1 MSRVFILP
9 NIKNG
14 GMMMNQQPTDELKR
28 SLGFWSAISI
38 VIGTII
44 GSGIFFKQGSVL
56 DSAGTSTLAIAAWVF
71 GGIITLTG
79 GLTVAE
85 IGAQMPYTGGLYVY
99 IENLYGRLLGFL
111 AGWMQVI
118 VYGPAIIASVAG
130 FMSILM
136 ANFFGLGTQWRIP
149 LAVITVIAIGVMNL
163 FENKVGAIF
172 SIITTAGKMIPIAAI
187 IIFGLFWGHQDAF
200 GQTVTEIHQSTGG
213 FGVAV
218 LATLFGYD
226 GWILIANLGGEMK
239 NPQKL
244 LPKAIILGI
253 SSVLVIYTLITI
265 GIFRFI
271 PANMIHSLGENTT
284 SYLATKAF
292 GEIGG
297 KLLSIGIIISMM
309 GTLNGKIITFPRI
322 VYAMARRGDLPFSR
336 LLSYVTPKGKS
347 PIIATVFIIILA
359 TIMMLFFDPDHL
371 SDLCVFTIYCFYLMT
386 FFGIFIL
393 RKKNNKRPF
402 STPLYPLV
410 PIVAIAGGLFVLIS
424 ELFNDPAGVLLF
436 VSIVV
441 IGLPVLY
448 VVKRMDSKRLK

>member
-1 MSRVFILP
+1 MQKENNEVR
-9 NIKNG
+9 
-14 GMMMNQQPTDELKR
+14 R
-28 SLGFWSAISI
+28 SLGFGSAISI

-44 GSGIFFKQGSVL
+44 GSGIFFKQASIL
-56 DSAGTSTLAIAAWVF
+56 DSAGSSTMAIAAWVF
-71 GGIITLTG
+71 GGVITLTA
-79 GLTVAE
+79 GLTIAE

-99 IENLYGRLLGFL
+99 VENLYGRICGFL

-130 FMSILM
+130 FMSIMITNL
-136 ANFFGLGTQWRIP
+136 FGIDAKWRIP
-149 LAVITVIAIGVMNL
+149 VALITIIAIGLMNFL
-163 FENKVGAIF
+163 ENNVAAAF
-172 SIITTAGKMIPIAAI
+172 SVITTIGKMIPIAAI
-187 IIFGLFWGHQDAF
+187 IIFGLFWGHQDAL
-200 GQTVTEIHQSTGG
+200 GQTVSEVNRSAGG

-271 PANMIHSLGENTT
+271 PANMIHRLGENTT

-292 GEIGG
+292 GNIGG

-309 GTLNGKIITFPRI
+309 GTLSGKIITFPRI

-336 LLSYVTPKGKS
+336 LLSYVTPKGKA

-371 SDLCVFTIYCFYLMT
+371 SDLCVHYLLLLLDD
-386 FFGIFIL
+386 FL
-393 RKKNNKRPF
+393 RYFHLKKEKQE
-402 STPLYPLV
+402 
-410 PIVAIAGGLFVLIS
+410 A
-424 ELFNDPAGVLLF
+424 
-436 VSIVV
+436 SI
-441 IGLPVLY
+441 
-448 VVKRMDSKRLK
+448 

>member
-1 MSRVFILP
+1 MQKE
-9 NIKNG
+9 NN
-14 GMMMNQQPTDELKR
+14 ELRR
-28 SLGFWSAISI
+28 SLGFGSAISI

-44 GSGIFFKQGSVL
+44 GSGIFFKQASIL
-56 DSAGTSTLAIAAWVF
+56 DSAGSSTMAIAAWVF
-71 GGIITLTG
+71 GGVITLTA
-79 GLTVAE
+79 GLTIAE

-99 IENLYGRLLGFL
+99 VENLYGRICGFL

-130 FMSILM
+130 FMSIMITNL
-136 ANFFGLGTQWRIP
+136 FGIDAKWRIP
-149 LAVITVIAIGVMNL
+149 VALITIIAIGLMNFL
-163 FENKVGAIF
+163 ENNVAAAF
-172 SIITTAGKMIPIAAI
+172 SVITTIGKMIPIAAI
-187 IIFGLFWGHQDAF
+187 IIFGLFWGHQDAL
-200 GQTVTEIHQSTGG
+200 GQTVSEVNRSAGG

-292 GEIGG
+292 GDIGG

-336 LLSYVTPKGKS
+336 LLSYVTPKGKA

-393 RKKNNKRPF
+393 RKKNKKRPF

-410 PIVAIAGGLFVLIS
+410 PTIAIGGGVFVLIS

-436 VSIVV
+436 VGIVV

>member
-1 MSRVFILP
+1 MEKENNDLR
-9 NIKNG
+9 
-14 GMMMNQQPTDELKR
+14 R
-28 SLGFWSAISI
+28 SLGFGSAISI

-44 GSGIFFKQGSVL
+44 GSGIFFKQASIL
-56 DSAGTSTLAIAAWVF
+56 DSAGSSTMAIAAWIF
-71 GGIITLTG
+71 GGVITLTA
-79 GLTVAE
+79 GLTIAE

-99 IENLYGRLLGFL
+99 VENLYGRICGFL

-130 FMSILM
+130 FMSIMITNL
-136 ANFFGLGTQWRIP
+136 FGIDAKWRIP
-149 LAVITVIAIGVMNL
+149 VALITIIAIGLMNFL
-163 FENKVGAIF
+163 ENNVAAAF
-172 SIITTAGKMIPIAAI
+172 SVITTIGKMIPIAAI
-187 IIFGLFWGHQDAF
+187 IIFGLFWGHQDAL
-200 GQTVTEIHQSTGG
+200 GQTVSEVNRSTGG

-271 PANMIHSLGENTT
+271 PANMIHSLGENST

>member
-1 MSRVFILP
+1 
-9 NIKNG
+9 
-14 GMMMNQQPTDELKR
+14 MNQQPADELKR

-38 VIGTII
+38 VVGTII

-99 IENLYGRLLGFL
+99 IENIYGRLLGFL

-136 ANFFGLGTQWRIP
+136 ANFFGLEAAWRIP
-149 LAVITVIAIGVMNL
+149 LAVITVVAIGIMNL

-200 GQTVTEIHQSTGG
+200 GQTVTEVHQATGG

-244 LPKAIILGI
+244 LPKAIIFGI
-253 SSVLVIYTLITI
+253 TAVLIIYTLITV
-265 GIFRFI
+265 GILKFL
-271 PANMIHSLGENTT
+271 PANTIHRLGENATA
-284 SYLATKAF
+284 YLAVKAF
-292 GEIGG
+292 GAVGG
-297 KLLSIGIIISMM
+297 KLLSAGIIISMM
-309 GTLNGKIITFPRI
+309 GTLNGKMITFPRI
-322 VYAMARRGDLPFSR
+322 VYAMARRRDLPFSR
-336 LLSYVTPKGKS
+336 YLAYITPKGKS
-347 PIIATVFIIILA
+347 PVVATIFIIVLATV
-359 TIMMLFFDPDHL
+359 MMCFFDPDHL
-371 SDLCVFTIYCFYLMT
+371 SDLCVFTVYCFYLLA

-393 RKKNNKRPF
+393 RRKNKGPRPF

-410 PIVAIAGGLFVLIS
+410 PIVAIAGGIFVLVS
-424 ELFNDPAGVLLF
+424 EVLNDPAGVLLF
-436 VSIVV
+436 VGIVIV
-441 IGLPVLY
+441 GLPILY
-448 VVKRMDSKRLK
+448 IVKRMDQRRMKW

>member
-1 MSRVFILP
+1 MEKE
-9 NIKNG
+9 NN
-14 GMMMNQQPTDELKR
+14 ELRR
-28 SLGFWSAISI
+28 SLGFGSAISI

-44 GSGIFFKQGSVL
+44 GSGIFFKQASIL
-56 DSAGTSTLAIAAWVF
+56 DSAGSSTMAIAAWIF
-71 GGIITLTG
+71 GGVITLTA
-79 GLTVAE
+79 GLTIAE

-99 IENLYGRLLGFL
+99 VENLYGRICGFL

-130 FMSILM
+130 FMSIMITNL
-136 ANFFGLGTQWRIP
+136 FGIDAKWRIP
-149 LAVITVIAIGVMNL
+149 VALITIIAIGLMNFL
-163 FENKVGAIF
+163 ENNVAAAF
-172 SIITTAGKMIPIAAI
+172 SVITTIGKMIPIAAI
-187 IIFGLFWGHQDAF
+187 IIFGLFWGHQDAL
-200 GQTVTEIHQSTGG
+200 GQTVSEVNRSTGG

-322 VYAMARRGDLPFSR
+322 VYAMARRSDLPFSR

>member
-1 MSRVFILP
+1 MEKE
-9 NIKNG
+9 N
-14 GMMMNQQPTDELKR
+14 TELRR
-28 SLGFWSAISI
+28 SLGFCSAISI

-44 GSGIFFKQGSVL
+44 GSGIFFKQASIL
-56 DSAGTSTLAIAAWVF
+56 DSAGSSTMAIAAWIF
-71 GGIITLTG
+71 GGVITLTA
-79 GLTVAE
+79 GLTIAE

-99 IENLYGRLLGFL
+99 VENLYGRICGFL

-130 FMSILM
+130 FMSIMITNL
-136 ANFFGLGTQWRIP
+136 FGIDAKWRIP
-149 LAVITVIAIGVMNL
+149 VALITIIAIGLMNFL
-163 FENKVGAIF
+163 ENNVAAAF
-172 SIITTAGKMIPIAAI
+172 SVITTIGKMIPIAAI
-187 IIFGLFWGHQDAF
+187 IIFGLFWGHQDAL
-200 GQTVTEIHQSTGG
+200 GQTVSEVNRSTGG

>member
-1 MSRVFILP
+1 MEKE
-9 NIKNG
+9 NN
-14 GMMMNQQPTDELKR
+14 ELRR
-28 SLGFWSAISI
+28 SLGFGSAISI

-44 GSGIFFKQGSVL
+44 GSGIFFKQASIL
-56 DSAGTSTLAIAAWVF
+56 DSAGSSTMAIAVWIF
-71 GGIITLTG
+71 GGVITLTA
-79 GLTVAE
+79 GLTIAE

-99 IENLYGRLLGFL
+99 VENLYGRICGFL

-130 FMSILM
+130 FMSIMITNL
-136 ANFFGLGTQWRIP
+136 FGIDAKWRIP
-149 LAVITVIAIGVMNL
+149 VALITIIAIGLMNFL
-163 FENKVGAIF
+163 ENNVAAAF
-172 SIITTAGKMIPIAAI
+172 SVITTIGKMIPIAAI
-187 IIFGLFWGHQDAF
+187 IIFGLFWGHQDAL
-200 GQTVTEIHQSTGG
+200 GQTVSEVNRSTGG

>member
-1 MSRVFILP
+1 M
-9 NIKNG
+9 N
-14 GMMMNQQPTDELKR
+14 NQQPVEELNR

-38 VIGTII
+38 VVGTII

-56 DSAGTSTLAIAAWVF
+56 DSAGSSTLAIAAWVF

-99 IENLYGRLLGFL
+99 IENIYGRILGFL

-136 ANFFGLGTQWRIP
+136 ANFFGLGTAWRIP
-149 LAVITVIAIGVMNL
+149 LALITVVAIGIMNL

-187 IIFGLFWGHQDAF
+187 IIFGLFWGHENAL
-200 GQTVTEIHQSTGG
+200 GQTVTEIHQSSGG

-244 LPKAIILGI
+244 LPRAIVLGI
-253 SSVLVIYTLITI
+253 TAVLIIYTLITV
-265 GIFRFI
+265 GILRFL
-271 PANMIHSLGENTT
+271 PADMIHRLGENTT
-284 SYLATKAF
+284 SYLAVKAF
-292 GEIGG
+292 GPIGG
-297 KLLSIGIIISMM
+297 KLLSAGIIISMM
-309 GTLNGKIITFPRI
+309 GTLNGKMITFPRI
-322 VYAMARRGDLPFSR
+322 VYAMAKRRDLPFSR
-336 LLSYVTPKGKS
+336 YLAYITPKGKS
-347 PIIATVFIIILA
+347 PVVATLFIIILA
-359 TIMMLFFDPDHL
+359 AIMMSFFDPDHL
-371 SDLCVFTIYCFYLMT
+371 SDLCVFTVYCFYLLA

-393 RKKNNKRPF
+393 RKKNQGPRPF

-410 PIVAIAGGLFVLIS
+410 PIVAIAGGIFVLVS
-424 ELFNDPAGVLLF
+424 EIFNDPAGVVLF
-436 VSIVV
+436 IGIVV
-441 IGLPVLY
+441 VGLPILY
-448 VVKRMDSKRLK
+448 FIKRLDQRRM

>member
-1 MSRVFILP
+1 MQKE
-9 NIKNG
+9 NN
-14 GMMMNQQPTDELKR
+14 ELRR
-28 SLGFWSAISI
+28 SLGFGSAISI

-44 GSGIFFKQGSVL
+44 GSGIFFKQASIL
-56 DSAGTSTLAIAAWVF
+56 DSAGSSTMAIAAWVF
-71 GGIITLTG
+71 GGVITLTA
-79 GLTVAE
+79 GLTIAE

-99 IENLYGRLLGFL
+99 VENLYGRICGFL

-130 FMSILM
+130 FMSIMITNL
-136 ANFFGLGTQWRIP
+136 FGIDAKWRIP
-149 LAVITVIAIGVMNL
+149 VALITIIAIGLMNFL
-163 FENKVGAIF
+163 ENNVAAAF
-172 SIITTAGKMIPIAAI
+172 SVITTIGKMIPIAAI
-187 IIFGLFWGHQDAF
+187 IIFGLFWGHQDAL
-200 GQTVTEIHQSTGG
+200 GQTVSEVNRSAGG

-292 GEIGG
+292 GDIGG

-322 VYAMARRGDLPFSR
+322 VYAMARRVDLPFSR
-336 LLSYVTPKGKS
+336 LLSYVTPKGKA

-393 RKKNNKRPF
+393 RKKNKKRPF

-410 PIVAIAGGLFVLIS
+410 PIIAIGGGVFVLIS

-436 VSIVV
+436 VGIVV

>member
-1 MSRVFILP
+1 MGKE
-9 NIKNG
+9 NN
-14 GMMMNQQPTDELKR
+14 ELKR
-28 SLGFWSAISI
+28 SLGFGSAISI

-44 GSGIFFKQGSVL
+44 GSGIFFKQASIL
-56 DSAGTSTLAIAAWVF
+56 DSAGSSSMAIAAWIF
-71 GGIITLTG
+71 GGVITLAA
-79 GLTVAE
+79 GLTIAE

-99 IENLYGRLLGFL
+99 VENLYGRICGFL
-111 AGWMQVI
+111 AGWMQII

-130 FMSILM
+130 FMSIMITNL
-136 ANFFGLGTQWRIP
+136 FGIDAKWRI
-149 LAVITVIAIGVMNL
+149 LIALITIIAIGLMNFL
-163 FENKVGAIF
+163 ENKVAAAF
-172 SIITTAGKMIPIAAI
+172 SVITTIGKMIPIAAI
-187 IIFGLFWGHQDAF
+187 IIFGLFWGHQDAL
-200 GQTVTEIHQSTGG
+200 GQTVSEINRSAGG

-253 SSVLVIYTLITI
+253 STVLVIYTLITV
-265 GIFRFI
+265 GIFRFV

-284 SYLATKAF
+284 SYLATRAF
-292 GEIGG
+292 GDIGG
-297 KLLSIGIIISMM
+297 KLLSIGIIVSMM

-336 LLSYVTPKGKS
+336 ILSYVTPKGKS
-347 PIIATVFIIILA
+347 PVVATIFIILLA

-371 SDLCVFTIYCFYLMT
+371 SDLCVFTIYCFYLLT

-393 RKKNNKRPF
+393 RKKNSKRPF
-402 STPLYPLV
+402 STPLYPFV
-410 PIVAIAGGLFVLIS
+410 PIVAIAGGIFVLVS

-436 VSIVV
+436 AGIVI

-448 VVKRMDSKRLK
+448 VVKKMDKKRLK

>member
-1 MSRVFILP
+1 MEKE
-9 NIKNG
+9 NN
-14 GMMMNQQPTDELKR
+14 ELRR
-28 SLGFWSAISI
+28 SLGFGSAISI

-44 GSGIFFKQGSVL
+44 GSGIFFKQASIL
-56 DSAGTSTLAIAAWVF
+56 DSAGSSTMTIAAWIF
-71 GGIITLTG
+71 GGVITLTA
-79 GLTVAE
+79 GLTIAE

-99 IENLYGRLLGFL
+99 VENLYGRICGFL

-130 FMSILM
+130 FMSIMITNL
-136 ANFFGLGTQWRIP
+136 FGIDAKWRIP
-149 LAVITVIAIGVMNL
+149 VALITIIAIGLMNFL
-163 FENKVGAIF
+163 ENNVAAAF
-172 SIITTAGKMIPIAAI
+172 SVITTIGKMIPIAAI
-187 IIFGLFWGHQDAF
+187 IIFGLFWGHQDAL
-200 GQTVTEIHQSTGG
+200 GQTVSEVNRSTGG

-271 PANMIHSLGENTT
+271 PANMIHSLGENST

>member
-1 MSRVFILP
+1 MQKE
-9 NIKNG
+9 NN
-14 GMMMNQQPTDELKR
+14 ELRR
-28 SLGFWSAISI
+28 SLGFGSAISI

-44 GSGIFFKQGSVL
+44 GSGIFFKQASIL
-56 DSAGTSTLAIAAWVF
+56 DSAGSSTMAIAAWVF
-71 GGIITLTG
+71 GGVITLTA
-79 GLTVAE
+79 GLTIAE

-99 IENLYGRLLGFL
+99 VENLYGRICGFL

-130 FMSILM
+130 FMSIMITNL
-136 ANFFGLGTQWRIP
+136 FGIDAKWRIP
-149 LAVITVIAIGVMNL
+149 VALITIIAIGLMNFL
-163 FENKVGAIF
+163 ENNVAAAF
-172 SIITTAGKMIPIAAI
+172 SVITTIGKMIPIAAI
-187 IIFGLFWGHQDAF
+187 IIFGLFWGHQDAL
-200 GQTVTEIHQSTGG
+200 GQTVSEVNRSAGG

-292 GEIGG
+292 GDIGG

-322 VYAMARRGDLPFSR
+322 VYAMARRVDLPFSR
-336 LLSYVTPKGKS
+336 LLSYVTPKGKA

-371 SDLCVFTIYCFYLMT
+371 SDLCVFTIYCFYSMT

-393 RKKNNKRPF
+393 RKKNKKRPF

-410 PIVAIAGGLFVLIS
+410 PIIAIGGGVFVLIS

-436 VSIVV
+436 VGIVV

>member
-1 MSRVFILP
+1 MNKLDSVFVLRRVSFMEKE
-9 NIKNG
+9 NN
-14 GMMMNQQPTDELKR
+14 ELRR
-28 SLGFWSAISI
+28 SLGFGSAISI

-44 GSGIFFKQGSVL
+44 GSGIFFKQASIL
-56 DSAGTSTLAIAAWVF
+56 DSAGSSTMAIAAWIF
-71 GGIITLTG
+71 GGVITLTA
-79 GLTVAE
+79 GLTIAE

-99 IENLYGRLLGFL
+99 VENLYGRICGFL

-130 FMSILM
+130 FMSIMITNL
-136 ANFFGLGTQWRIP
+136 FGIDAKWRIP
-149 LAVITVIAIGVMNL
+149 VALITIIAIGLMNFL
-163 FENKVGAIF
+163 ENNVAAAF
-172 SIITTAGKMIPIAAI
+172 SVITTIGKMIPIAAI
-187 IIFGLFWGHQDAF
+187 IIFGLFWGHQDAL
-200 GQTVTEIHQSTGG
+200 GQTVSEVNRSTGG

-393 RKKNNKRPF
+393 RKKNKKRPF

-410 PIVAIAGGLFVLIS
+410 PIIAIGGGVFVLIS

-436 VSIVV
+436 VGIVV

>member
-1 MSRVFILP
+1 MEKE
-9 NIKNG
+9 NN
-14 GMMMNQQPTDELKR
+14 ELRR
-28 SLGFWSAISI
+28 SLGFGSAISI

-44 GSGIFFKQGSVL
+44 GSGIFFKQASIL
-56 DSAGTSTLAIAAWVF
+56 DSAGSSTMAIAAWIF
-71 GGIITLTG
+71 GGVITLTA
-79 GLTVAE
+79 GLTIAE

-99 IENLYGRLLGFL
+99 VENLYGRICGFL

-130 FMSILM
+130 FMSIMITNL
-136 ANFFGLGTQWRIP
+136 FGIDAKWRITVA
-149 LAVITVIAIGVMNL
+149 LITIIAIGLMNFL
-163 FENKVGAIF
+163 ENNVAAAF
-172 SIITTAGKMIPIAAI
+172 SVITTIGKMIPIAAI
-187 IIFGLFWGHQDAF
+187 IIFGLFWGHQDAL
-200 GQTVTEIHQSTGG
+200 GQTVSEVNRSTGG

>member
-1 MSRVFILP
+1 MNKLDSVFVLRRVSFMEKE
-9 NIKNG
+9 NN
-14 GMMMNQQPTDELKR
+14 ELRR
-28 SLGFWSAISI
+28 SLGFGSAISI

-44 GSGIFFKQGSVL
+44 GSGIFFKQASIL
-56 DSAGTSTLAIAAWVF
+56 DSAGSSTMAIAAWIF
-71 GGIITLTG
+71 GGVITLTA
-79 GLTVAE
+79 GLTIAE

-99 IENLYGRLLGFL
+99 VENLYGRICGFL

-130 FMSILM
+130 FMSIMITNL
-136 ANFFGLGTQWRIP
+136 FGIDAKWRIP
-149 LAVITVIAIGVMNL
+149 VALITIIAIGLMNFL
-163 FENKVGAIF
+163 ENNVAAAF
-172 SIITTAGKMIPIAAI
+172 SVITTIGKMIPIAAI
-187 IIFGLFWGHQDAF
+187 IIFGLFWGHQDAL
-200 GQTVTEIHQSTGG
+200 GQTVSEVNRSTGG

-410 PIVAIAGGLFVLIS
+410 P
-424 ELFNDPAGVLLF
+424 LLQ
-436 VSIVV
+436 SLVV
-441 IGLPVLY
+441 FLY
-448 VVKRMDSKRLK
+448 

>member
-1 MSRVFILP
+1 
-9 NIKNG
+9 
-14 GMMMNQQPTDELKR
+14 MNQQPTDELKR

>member
-1 MSRVFILP
+1 MEKE
-9 NIKNG
+9 NN
-14 GMMMNQQPTDELKR
+14 ELRR
-28 SLGFWSAISI
+28 SLGFGSAISI

-44 GSGIFFKQGSVL
+44 GSGIFFKQASIL
-56 DSAGTSTLAIAAWVF
+56 DSAGSSTMAIAAWIF
-71 GGIITLTG
+71 GGVITLTA
-79 GLTVAE
+79 GLTIAE

-99 IENLYGRLLGFL
+99 VENLYGRICGFL

-130 FMSILM
+130 FMSIMITNL
-136 ANFFGLGTQWRIP
+136 FGIDAKWRIP
-149 LAVITVIAIGVMNL
+149 VALITIIAIGLMNFL
-163 FENKVGAIF
+163 ENNVAAAF
-172 SIITTAGKMIPIAAI
+172 SVITTIGKMIPIAAI
-187 IIFGLFWGHQDAF
+187 IIFGLFWGHQDAL
-200 GQTVTEIHQSTGG
+200 GQTVSEVNRSTGG

-336 LLSYVTPKGKS
+336 LLLYVTPKGKS

>member
-1 MSRVFILP
+1 MEKE
-9 NIKNG
+9 NN
-14 GMMMNQQPTDELKR
+14 ELRR
-28 SLGFWSAISI
+28 SLGFGSAISI

-44 GSGIFFKQGSVL
+44 GSGIFFKQASIL
-56 DSAGTSTLAIAAWVF
+56 DSAGSSTMAIAAWIF
-71 GGIITLTG
+71 GGVITLTA
-79 GLTVAE
+79 GLTIAE

-99 IENLYGRLLGFL
+99 VENLYGRICGFL

-130 FMSILM
+130 FMSIMITNL
-136 ANFFGLGTQWRIP
+136 FGIDAKWRIP
-149 LAVITVIAIGVMNL
+149 VALITIIAIGLMNFL
-163 FENKVGAIF
+163 ENNVAAAF
-172 SIITTAGKMIPIAAI
+172 SVITTIGKMIPIAAI
-187 IIFGLFWGHQDAF
+187 IIFGLFWGHQDAL
-200 GQTVTEIHQSTGG
+200 GQTVSEVNRSTGG

-436 VSIVV
+436 GSIVV
-441 IGLPVLY
+441 IGLPVLD

>member
-1 MSRVFILP
+1 MQKE
-9 NIKNG
+9 NN
-14 GMMMNQQPTDELKR
+14 ELRR
-28 SLGFWSAISI
+28 SLGFGSAISI

-44 GSGIFFKQGSVL
+44 GSGIFFKQASIL
-56 DSAGTSTLAIAAWVF
+56 DSAGSSTMAIAAWVF
-71 GGIITLTG
+71 GGVITLTA
-79 GLTVAE
+79 GLTIAE

-99 IENLYGRLLGFL
+99 IENLYGRICGFL

-130 FMSILM
+130 FMSIMITNL
-136 ANFFGLGTQWRIP
+136 FGIDAKWRIP
-149 LAVITVIAIGVMNL
+149 VALITIIAIGLMNFL
-163 FENKVGAIF
+163 ENNVAAAF
-172 SIITTAGKMIPIAAI
+172 SVITTIGKMIPIAAI
-187 IIFGLFWGHQDAF
+187 IIFGLFWGHQDAL
-200 GQTVTEIHQSTGG
+200 GQTVSEVNRSAGG

-292 GEIGG
+292 GNIGG

-336 LLSYVTPKGKS
+336 LLSYVTPKGKA

-393 RKKNNKRPF
+393 RKKNKKRPF

-410 PIVAIAGGLFVLIS
+410 PISQL
-424 ELFNDPAGVLLF
+424 
-436 VSIVV
+436 VV
-441 IGLPVLY
+441 G
-448 VVKRMDSKRLK
+448 SSS

>member
-1 MSRVFILP
+1 MGKE
-9 NIKNG
+9 NN
-14 GMMMNQQPTDELKR
+14 ELKR
-28 SLGFWSAISI
+28 SLGFGSAISI

-44 GSGIFFKQGSVL
+44 GSGIFFKQASIL
-56 DSAGTSTLAIAAWVF
+56 DSAGSSSMAIAAWIF
-71 GGIITLTG
+71 GGVITLAA
-79 GLTVAE
+79 GLTIAE

-99 IENLYGRLLGFL
+99 VENLYGRICGFL

-130 FMSILM
+130 FMSIMITNL
-136 ANFFGLGTQWRIP
+136 FGIDAKWRI
-149 LAVITVIAIGVMNL
+149 LIALITIIAIGLMNFL
-163 FENKVGAIF
+163 ENKVAAAF
-172 SIITTAGKMIPIAAI
+172 SVITTIGKMIPIAAI
-187 IIFGLFWGHQDAF
+187 IIFGLFWGHQDAL
-200 GQTVTEIHQSTGG
+200 GQTVSEINRSAGR

-253 SSVLVIYTLITI
+253 STVLVIYTLITV
-265 GIFRFI
+265 GIFRFV

-284 SYLATKAF
+284 SYLATRAF
-292 GEIGG
+292 GDIGG
-297 KLLSIGIIISMM
+297 KLLSIGIIVSMM

-322 VYAMARRGDLPFSR
+322 VYAMAHRGDLPFSR
-336 LLSYVTPKGKS
+336 ILSYVTPKGKS
-347 PIIATVFIIILA
+347 PVVATIFIILLA

-371 SDLCVFTIYCFYLMT
+371 SDLCVFTIYCFYLLT

-393 RKKNNKRPF
+393 RKKNSKRPF
-402 STPLYPLV
+402 STPLYPFV
-410 PIVAIAGGLFVLIS
+410 PIVAIAGGIFVLVS

-436 VSIVV
+436 AGIVI

-448 VVKRMDSKRLK
+448 VVKKMDKKRLK

>member
-1 MSRVFILP
+1 MEKE
-9 NIKNG
+9 NN
-14 GMMMNQQPTDELKR
+14 ELRR
-28 SLGFWSAISI
+28 SLGFGSAISI

-44 GSGIFFKQGSVL
+44 GSGIFFKQASIL
-56 DSAGTSTLAIAAWVF
+56 DSAGASTMAIAAWIF
-71 GGIITLTG
+71 GGVITLTA
-79 GLTVAE
+79 GLTIAE

-99 IENLYGRLLGFL
+99 VENLYGRICGFL

-130 FMSILM
+130 FMSIMITNL
-136 ANFFGLGTQWRIP
+136 FGIDAKWRIP
-149 LAVITVIAIGVMNL
+149 VALITIIAIGLMNFL
-163 FENKVGAIF
+163 ENNVAAAF
-172 SIITTAGKMIPIAAI
+172 SVITTIGKMIPIAAI
-187 IIFGLFWGHQDAF
+187 IIFGLFWGHQDAL
-200 GQTVTEIHQSTGG
+200 GQTVSEVNRSTGG

-271 PANMIHSLGENTT
+271 PANMIHSLGENST

>member
-1 MSRVFILP
+1 MGKE
-9 NIKNG
+9 NN
-14 GMMMNQQPTDELKR
+14 ELKR
-28 SLGFWSAISI
+28 SLGFGSAISI

-44 GSGIFFKQGSVL
+44 GSGIFFKQASIL
-56 DSAGTSTLAIAAWVF
+56 DSAGSSSMAIAAWIF
-71 GGIITLTG
+71 GGVITLAA
-79 GLTVAE
+79 GLTIAE

-99 IENLYGRLLGFL
+99 VENLYGRICGFL
-111 AGWMQVI
+111 AGWMQII

-130 FMSILM
+130 FMSIMITNL
-136 ANFFGLGTQWRIP
+136 FGIDAKWRI
-149 LAVITVIAIGVMNL
+149 LIALITIIAIGLMNFL
-163 FENKVGAIF
+163 ENKVAAAF
-172 SIITTAGKMIPIAAI
+172 SVITTIGKMIPIAAI
-187 IIFGLFWGHQDAF
+187 IIFGLFWGHQDAL
-200 GQTVTEIHQSTGG
+200 GQTVSEINRSAGG

-239 NPQKL
+239 NSQKL

-253 SSVLVIYTLITI
+253 STVLVIYTLITV
-265 GIFRFI
+265 GIFRFV

-284 SYLATKAF
+284 SYLATRAF
-292 GEIGG
+292 GDIGG
-297 KLLSIGIIISMM
+297 KLLSIGIIVSMM

-336 LLSYVTPKGKS
+336 ILSYVTPKGKS
-347 PIIATVFIIILA
+347 PVVATIFIILLA

-371 SDLCVFTIYCFYLMT
+371 SDLCVFTIYCFYLLT

-393 RKKNNKRPF
+393 RKKNSKRPF
-402 STPLYPLV
+402 STPLYPFV
-410 PIVAIAGGLFVLIS
+410 PIVAIAGGIFVLVS

-436 VSIVV
+436 AGIVI

-448 VVKRMDSKRLK
+448 VVKKMDKKRLK

>member
-1 MSRVFILP
+1 MNKLDSVFVLRRVSFMEKE
-9 NIKNG
+9 NN
-14 GMMMNQQPTDELKR
+14 ELRR
-28 SLGFWSAISI
+28 SLGFGSAISI

-44 GSGIFFKQGSVL
+44 GSGIFFKQASIL
-56 DSAGTSTLAIAAWVF
+56 DSAGSSTMAIAAWIF
-71 GGIITLTG
+71 GGVITLTA
-79 GLTVAE
+79 GLTIAE

-99 IENLYGRLLGFL
+99 VENLYGRICGFL

-130 FMSILM
+130 FMSIMITNL
-136 ANFFGLGTQWRIP
+136 FGIDAKWRIP
-149 LAVITVIAIGVMNL
+149 VALITIIAIGLMNFL
-163 FENKVGAIF
+163 ENNVAAAF
-172 SIITTAGKMIPIAAI
+172 SVITTIGKMIPIAAI
-187 IIFGLFWGHQDAF
+187 IIFGLFWGHQDAL
-200 GQTVTEIHQSTGG
+200 GQTVSEVNRSAGG

-292 GEIGG
+292 GDIGG

-336 LLSYVTPKGKS
+336 LLSYVTPKGKA

-371 SDLCVFTIYCFYLMT
+371 SDLCVFTIYCFYLIT

-393 RKKNNKRPF
+393 RKKNKKRPF

-410 PIVAIAGGLFVLIS
+410 PIIAIGGGVFVLIS

-436 VSIVV
+436 VGIVV

>member
-1 MSRVFILP
+1 MEKE
-9 NIKNG
+9 NN
-14 GMMMNQQPTDELKR
+14 ELKR
-28 SLGFWSAISI
+28 SLGFGSAISI

-44 GSGIFFKQGSVL
+44 GSGIFFKQASIL
-56 DSAGTSTLAIAAWVF
+56 DSAGSSTMAIAAWIF
-71 GGIITLTG
+71 GGVITLTA
-79 GLTVAE
+79 GLTIAE

-99 IENLYGRLLGFL
+99 VENLYGRICGFL

-130 FMSILM
+130 FMSIMITNL
-136 ANFFGLGTQWRIP
+136 FGIDAKWRIP
-149 LAVITVIAIGVMNL
+149 VALITIIAIGLMNFL
-163 FENKVGAIF
+163 ENNVAAAF
-172 SIITTAGKMIPIAAI
+172 SVITTIGKMIPIATI
-187 IIFGLFWGHQDAF
+187 IIFGLFWGHQDAL
-200 GQTVTEIHQSTGG
+200 GQTVSEVNRSTGG

>member
-1 MSRVFILP
+1 MEKE
-9 NIKNG
+9 NN
-14 GMMMNQQPTDELKR
+14 ELRR
-28 SLGFWSAISI
+28 SLGFGSAISI

-44 GSGIFFKQGSVL
+44 GSGIFFKQASIL
-56 DSAGTSTLAIAAWVF
+56 DSAGSSTMAIAAWIF
-71 GGIITLTG
+71 GGVITLTA
-79 GLTVAE
+79 GLTIAE

-99 IENLYGRLLGFL
+99 VENLYGRICGFL

-130 FMSILM
+130 FMSIMITNL
-136 ANFFGLGTQWRIP
+136 FGIDAKWRIP
-149 LAVITVIAIGVMNL
+149 VALITIIAIGLMNFL
-163 FENKVGAIF
+163 ENNVAAAF
-172 SIITTAGKMIPIAAI
+172 SVITTIGKMIPIAAI
-187 IIFGLFWGHQDAF
+187 IIFGLFWGHQDAL
-200 GQTVTEIHQSTGG
+200 GQTVSEVNRSTGG

-402 STPLYPLV
+402 STALYPLV

-441 IGLPVLY
+441 IGLPALY

>member
-1 MSRVFILP
+1 MEKE
-9 NIKNG
+9 NN
-14 GMMMNQQPTDELKR
+14 ELRR
-28 SLGFWSAISI
+28 SLGFGSAISI

-44 GSGIFFKQGSVL
+44 GSGIFFKQASIL
-56 DSAGTSTLAIAAWVF
+56 DSAGSSTMAIAAWIF
-71 GGIITLTG
+71 GGVITLTA
-79 GLTVAE
+79 GLTIAE

-99 IENLYGRLLGFL
+99 VENLYGRICGFL

-130 FMSILM
+130 FMSIMITNL
-136 ANFFGLGTQWRIP
+136 FGIDAKWRIP
-149 LAVITVIAIGVMNL
+149 VALITIIAIGLMNFL
-163 FENKVGAIF
+163 ENNVAAAF
-172 SIITTAGKMIPIAAI
+172 SVITTIGKMIPIAAI
-187 IIFGLFWGHQDAF
+187 IIFGLFWGHQDAL
-200 GQTVTEIHQSTGG
+200 GQTVSEVNRSTGG

-386 FFGIFIL
+386 FFGYFH
-393 RKKNNKRPF
+393 
-402 STPLYPLV
+402 
-410 PIVAIAGGLFVLIS
+410 
-424 ELFNDPAGVLLF
+424 
-436 VSIVV
+436 
-441 IGLPVLY
+441 
-448 VVKRMDSKRLK
+448 SKEEKQQATI

>member
-1 MSRVFILP
+1 MEKE
-9 NIKNG
+9 NN
-14 GMMMNQQPTDELKR
+14 ELRR
-28 SLGFWSAISI
+28 SLGFGSAISI

-44 GSGIFFKQGSVL
+44 GSGIFFKQASIL
-56 DSAGTSTLAIAAWVF
+56 DSAGSSTMAIAAWIF
-71 GGIITLTG
+71 GGVITLTA
-79 GLTVAE
+79 GLTIAE

-99 IENLYGRLLGFL
+99 VENLYGRICGFL

-130 FMSILM
+130 FMSIMITNL
-136 ANFFGLGTQWRIP
+136 FGIDAKWRIP
-149 LAVITVIAIGVMNL
+149 VALITIIAIGLMNFL
-163 FENKVGAIF
+163 ENNVAATF
-172 SIITTAGKMIPIAAI
+172 SVITTIGKMIPIAAI
-187 IIFGLFWGHQDAF
+187 IIFGLFWGHQDAL
-200 GQTVTEIHQSTGG
+200 GQTVSEVNRSTGG

>member
-1 MSRVFILP
+1 MQKE
-9 NIKNG
+9 NN
-14 GMMMNQQPTDELKR
+14 ELRR
-28 SLGFWSAISI
+28 SLGFGSAISI

-44 GSGIFFKQGSVL
+44 GSGIFFKQASIL
-56 DSAGTSTLAIAAWVF
+56 DSAGSSTMAIAAWVF
-71 GGIITLTG
+71 GGVITLTA
-79 GLTVAE
+79 GLTIAE

-99 IENLYGRLLGFL
+99 VENLYGRICGFL

-130 FMSILM
+130 FMSIMITNL
-136 ANFFGLGTQWRIP
+136 FGIDAKWRIP
-149 LAVITVIAIGVMNL
+149 VALITIIAIGLMNFL
-163 FENKVGAIF
+163 ENNVAAAF
-172 SIITTAGKMIPIAAI
+172 SVITTIGKMIPIAAI
-187 IIFGLFWGHQDAF
+187 IIFGLFWGHQDAL
-200 GQTVTEIHQSTGG
+200 GQTVSEVNRSAGG

-292 GEIGG
+292 GDIGG

-336 LLSYVTPKGKS
+336 LLSYVTPKGKA

-393 RKKNNKRPF
+393 RKKNKKRPF

-410 PIVAIAGGLFVLIS
+410 PFIAIGGGVFVLIS

-436 VSIVV
+436 VGIVV